1 MNSGVIIATH
11 KYNEFEDFLELHGFV
26 VEKVGE
32 FIYKITRE
40 EELPVFVNI
49 DGKNMFFEV
58 DLGNVSA
65 FADKEF
71 YFRLL
76 HMNTEILPVSFGID
90 NTNPEDPRLVLAE
103 SRVTG
108 DLNDEELLSVFDS
121 LELAVDRA
129 EELLAEHIGRQ

>member
-1 MNSGVIIATH
+1 MSNDVIIATH
-11 KYNEFEDFLELHGFV
+11 RHDKFDEFLELHDFV

-40 EELPVFVNI
+40 EELPVFINI
-49 DGKNMFFEV
+49 DGNNMFFEV

-65 FADKEF
+65 FADKDF
-71 YFRLL
+71 CFKLL
-76 HMNTEILPVSFGID
+76 DLNTKILPVSFGID
-90 NTNPEDPRLVLAE
+90 STNPDDIRLVLVE

-108 DLNDEELLSVFDS
+108 NLNDEELLSVFDS

-129 EELLAEHIGRQ
+129 EELLAEYIG